1 MTLYILQNYTKYGI
15 INKSFYG
22 GNMATNTSKRNT
34 KNNNNTK
41 SKAFI
46 VIFLF
51 IFLLATIILKDN
63 MGIIGK
69 VVSQGIFII
78 LGVTAYVFPLY
89 FAFVFIAILNEK
101 FWDENRA
108 TISII
113 TLLLI
118 VLGIFL
124 STFLVEGNGYGNMI
138 ENSYNQALDY
148 TGVGFI
154 FTSIYFVFKTLIADI
169 GIYIFTFLA
178 FFMSYFYLFDKSFS
192 EFFKNL
198 FNGIK
203 GFFINRKNNKSE
215 QIPTSNK
222 SKTIQD
228 RVIETKNETKAIESH
243 NSRLEPKISYHNMT
257 SKTATARPVDKN
269 SESKADQM
277 GIVYDEDYE
286 YTKPPLD
293 LLVNQAESKSDD
305 EDRLLGNADIIV
317 DTLESFGIKSEVVKI
332 NNGPTVT
339 SYEVKPQQGIKVSKI
354 VNLSNNLAMALS
366 SSGIRIEAPIP
377 GKPYVGIEVPN
388 INKDIVTFKSLITTD
403 EFTKEDDDIT
413 VAVGRDLFG
422 NPLYAKINEMP
433 HLLIAGATG
442 SGKSVLMNVI
452 IMSIIYK
459 YTPNEVE
466 FIMID
471 PKMVELKVYSGIPH
485 LKGRKVVTKAQ
496 EATASLHEAVRE
508 MTSRFEKF
516 SKAGCRDI
524 KSYNQKVEEDNE
536 DGELEKMSYLV
547 VIIDELSDLM
557 MEASKDVENYITRL
571 AQMGRASGVHLIIAT
586 QRPSVNVI
594 TGIIK
599 ANIPSRIAFQVAS
612 NVDSRTI
619 IDMSGAEKL
628 LGKGDMLYFPG
639 KLPKPKRAQGAFL
652 TDSEVERVVTFV
664 KNKNDEIESDSSF
677 NQIIEE
683 VKSQQD
689 PLDDV
694 DDLYDEAVQFVVMEN
709 QASISAIQ
717 RRFRV
722 GYARAGRIIDQMTRR
737 GVVSEQD
744 GSKPRNVLK
753 TLEEIE
759 MENNNEANAENEFSE
774 QTNNF

>member
-1 MTLYILQNYTKYGI
+1 MANNIRKKNTR
-15 INKSFYG
+15 KS
-22 GNMATNTSKRNT
+22 
-34 KNNNNTK
+34 NNSTK

-46 VIFLF
+46 VLFLF
-51 IFLLATIILKDN
+51 IFLLAAIILKGN
-63 MGIIGK
+63 MGIIGE
-69 VVSQGIFII
+69 VVSKGIFII
-78 LGVTAYVFPLY
+78 LGVTAYIFPFY
-89 FAFVFIAILNEK
+89 AIFVFIAILNEK
-101 FWDENRA
+101 FWDKNRS

-113 TLLLI
+113 TLLLL
-118 VLGIFL
+118 VLGVFI
-124 STFLVEGNGYGNMI
+124 STFYVEGDGYGKMI
-138 ENSYNQALDY
+138 ENSYDQALDY

-178 FFMSYFYLFDKSFS
+178 FFISYFYLFDKSFS
-192 EFFKNL
+192 EFFRNI

-203 GFFINRKNNKSE
+203 RFFINIKNNKSKKV
-215 QIPTSNK
+215 QTNKNK
-222 SKTIQD
+222 SKNSKD
-228 RVIETKNETKAIESH
+228 SLIEFNKKEKDAIEG
-243 NSRLEPKISYHNMT
+243 NDTRIEPKISYHNMNNTTT
-257 SKTATARPVDKN
+257 SKNVALDDEN
-269 SESKADQM
+269 SSADQM
-277 GIVYDEDYE
+277 GIAYEEEYE
-286 YTKPPLD
+286 YTKPPID
-293 LLVNQAESKSDD
+293 LLTNQPDSKSDD
-305 EDRLLGNADIIV
+305 EDRLLKNSDIIV
-317 DTLESFGIKSEVVKI
+317 DTLESFGISSEVVKI

-339 SYEVKPQQGIKVSKI
+339 SYEVKPQQGVKVSKI
-354 VNLSNNLAMALS
+354 VNLSNNLAMALA

-388 INKDIVTFKSLITTD
+388 LNKDIVTFKSLITTD
-403 EFTKEDDDIT
+403 EFNKEDDDVT
-413 VAVGRDLFG
+413 VAIGRDLFG

-452 IMSIIYK
+452 IMSIIYR

-496 EATASLHEAVRE
+496 EATASLHEAVKE
-508 MTSRFEKF
+508 MTSRFERF
-516 SKAGCRDI
+516 SKTGCRDI

-536 DGELEKMSYLV
+536 DGELEKMPYLV

-639 KLPKPKRAQGAFL
+639 KFPKPKRAQGAFL
-652 TDSEVERVVTFV
+652 SDSEVERVVTFV
-664 KNKNDEIESDSSF
+664 KNKNDEIENDNSF
-677 NQIIEE
+677 NKIIEE
-683 VKSQQD
+683 VKTQQD
-689 PLDDV
+689 PLDEV
-694 DDLYDEAVQFVVMEN
+694 DELYDEAVQFVVMEN

-737 GVVSEQD
+737 GIVSEQD

-759 MENNNEANAENEFSE
+759 MEKNNEANAEDEFSE
-774 QTNNF
+774 QTNNY